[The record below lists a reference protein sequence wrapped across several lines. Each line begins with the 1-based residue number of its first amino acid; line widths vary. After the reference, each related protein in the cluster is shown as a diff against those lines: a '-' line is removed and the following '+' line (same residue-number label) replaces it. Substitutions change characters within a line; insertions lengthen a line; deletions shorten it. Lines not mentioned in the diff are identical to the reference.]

1 MKIECW
7 VWVSGSS
14 EMNCKTQLEI
24 EGKSKYCIPIIILI
38 GAMLTNIDNYCI
50 STVGIVDKV
59 SRYVG
64 TISQNIDQY

>member
-14 EMNCKTQLEI
+14 DINCKTQLEI

-38 GAMLTNIDNYCI
+38 GTMLTNIDNYGI
-50 STVGIVDKV
+50 SIVGLAGKV
-59 SRYVG
+59 WRYVG
-64 TISQNIDQY
+64 TISQNIDQ